1 MYVLFFLISF
11 GASIIG
17 AICGIGGGVI
27 IKPVLDA
34 SGTLLPGTIN
44 FLSGCT
50 VLAMTCYSVL
60 RNRLSGATS
69 IDGKTA
75 LPLAVGAAVGGL
87 TGKQLFDVVEGLFPD
102 PALAGAV
109 QAIALGIIT
118 LGTLAYNLNKDR
130 IKTLQIAGA
139 AACVVIGF
147 ALGVMSSFLG
157 IGGGPINLVVLYFF
171 FSMGTKQAA
180 QNSLF
185 IILCSQ
191 ATSTLTSLPTV
202 DFSVIDITLIIG
214 MIFCGIMGGVCGRII
229 NKRIDE
235 KHVDKLFSGLMVVI
249 ILVCIYNAAKHL
261 IG

>member
-1 MYVLFFLISF
+1 MYALFFIISF

-34 SGTLLPGTIN
+34 SGALLPGTIN

-69 IDGKTA
+69 IEGKTA
-75 LPLAVGAAVGGL
+75 VPLAVGAAVGGL
-87 TGKQLFDVVEGLFPD
+87 AGKQLFDIVEGLFPT
-102 PALAGAV
+102 PELAGAV
-109 QAIALGIIT
+109 QAVALGIIT
-118 LGTLAYNLNKDR
+118 IGTLVYNLNKSR
-130 IKTLQIAGA
+130 ISTLSISGA

-171 FSMGTKQAA
+171 SAWVPSRRRRIRSSSSCARRRRAPSRAFLLSI
-180 QNSLF
+180 SLSS
-185 IILCSQ
+185 IPCSSR
-191 ATSTLTSLPTV
+191 A
-202 DFSVIDITLIIG
+202 
-214 MIFCGIMGGVCGRII
+214 
-229 NKRIDE
+229 
-235 KHVDKLFSGLMVVI
+235 
-249 ILVCIYNAAKHL
+249 
-261 IG
+261 

>member
-1 MYVLFFLISF
+1 MYALFFAVSF

-60 RNRLSGATS
+60 RNFLSGQRS
-69 IDGKTA
+69 IDAKRT
-75 LPLAVGAAVGGL
+75 LPLAVGATAGGL
-87 TGKQLFDVVEGLFPD
+87 AGKQLFDVVEGLFSS
-102 PALAGAV
+102 AETAGAV
-109 QAIALGIIT
+109 QAAALGVIT
-118 LGTLAYNLNKDR
+118 VGTLAYNLNKDR
-130 IKTLQIAGA
+130 ISTKSVDG
-139 AACVVIGF
+139 VVPCLAIGC

-157 IGGGPINLVVLYFF
+157 IGGGPINLVVLYYF
-171 FSMGTKQAA
+171 FSMPTKQAA

-191 ATSTLTSLPTV
+191 AASTVTSVPTV
-202 DFSVIDITLIIG
+202 DFSVIDTALIVG
-214 MIFCGIMGGVCGRII
+214 MIACGILGGICGRAI

-235 KHVDKLFSGLMVVI
+235 RHVDKLFSGLMVLIVI
-249 ILVCIYNAAKHL
+249 ICVYNVVRKAVL
-261 IG
+261 